1 MTARPAKTC
10 DSGADDRLLSS
21 ALRAKRADDKKGSS
35 APLAAKTAICAAIVV
50 LSNAFGDFFMKRG
63 LPDSGR
69 LSTPLEYVT
78 MLFQPWVTIGVLLL
92 ILWQLSRMA
101 LLSWADLSY
110 VLPVTS
116 VGYVV
121 VAVIGRV
128 FLHESISN
136 MRWAGI
142 VLIMAGVALV
152 SGGTAPSTVTQASQ
166 PASQEPQ
173 S

>member
-1 MTARPAKTC
+1 MTERPASPT
-10 DSGADDRLLSS
+10 
-21 ALRAKRADDKKGSS
+21 
-35 APLAAKTAICAAIVV
+35 AAAAQPQTPRPPASVGKTAICAVIVV

-78 MLFQPWVTIGVLLL
+78 MLFQPWVTAGVLLL

-116 VGYVV
+116 IGYVV

-128 FLHESISN
+128 FLSESISN
-136 MRWAGI
+136 TRWAAI

-152 SGGTAPSTVTQASQ
+152 SGGTAPSTVTRASGHA
-166 PASQEPQ
+166 PQEPQ